1 MGARR
6 SATVDRGLPHLP
18 SECGRDSAGR
28 ETFFDAVLVHERAKI
43 TARGDALPEARRTVL
58 PRARVAASATTRMGA
73 KASMAAMKGM
83 WVLTSVTTGVRV
95 LKSFRWETR
104 EERGEVQKSGGD
116 PRAPSIVLRGATNL
130 T

>member
-1 MGARR
+1 M
-6 SATVDRGLPHLP
+6 
-18 SECGRDSAGR
+18 
-28 ETFFDAVLVHERAKI
+28 LVHERAEI

-95 LKSFRWETR
+95 RKSFRWETR
-104 EERGEVQKSGGD
+104 EEREARSRNRV
-116 PRAPSIVLRGATNL
+116 ATPVRRRSCSAAQP